1 MPEYGRNVQAMVE
14 YALTIEN
21 KEERTVCVN
30 SIIRTM
36 TNLFPYLRDE
46 QQRHKIYDHLAVMSG
61 FRLDIDSEYQPVDAA
76 QMHYQPQQI
85 EYRSNRPLHFRHY
98 GRLVEEIIHEAVN
111 QPDEELKKQLI
122 IRAGNRMKQNYLQ
135 WNKEAANDDK
145 IKADIM
151 QLSGG
156 QLNCDFPE
164 FVLQDPTAQQQN
176 NGKKKK
182 KR

>member
-14 YALTIEN
+14 YALTIED
-21 KEERTVCVN
+21 KEERTACVN

-61 FRLDIDSEYQPVDAA
+61 FRLDIDSEYQPVDAT
-76 QMHYQPQQI
+76 QMHYQPQKI
-85 EYRSNRPLHFRHY
+85 EYHSNQNLRFRHY
-98 GRLVEEIIHEAVN
+98 GRLVEEIINEAVN
-111 QPDEELKKQLI
+111 QTDEELKKQLI

-135 WNKEAANDDK
+135 WNKEAVNDDK
-145 IKADIM
+145 IKADILQM
-151 QLSGG
+151 SNGKLD
-156 QLNCDFPE
+156 CDFPE
-164 FVLQDPTAQQQN
+164 FVLQDMTAQQQN
-176 NGKKKK
+176 NQKKKK